1 MRKLIAGGVLAATI
15 AGGSVAVATVSP
27 IGLAGAQSDPSTPT
41 TSAEQPPPAEGERRR
56 PGQVLDE
63 ALGELVADG
72 TLTQQQADAVRDRLE
87 AKAKE
92 HRSEH
97 GIGRGPGQRPFG
109 LLKDALEPVAGT
121 LGMTAEE
128 LASALRDGTTLNE
141 LAAQQGVDPGAV
153 RQQVIDQAT
162 ARIDQAV
169 ADGKLDAARAEE
181 AKARLPEMVD
191 RFMEEGARHPGGG
204 GWRHH
209 RGGAEGP
216 PADAPSAEP
225 APQDDGG

>member
-15 AGGSVAVATVSP
+15 VGGAVAVATVSP
-27 IGLAGAQSDPSTPT
+27 IGLAGAQSDPSSPPT
-41 TSAEQPPPAEGERRR
+41 SSEQPAPSDADRRR

-63 ALGELVADG
+63 ALGELVAEG
-72 TLTQQQADAVRDRLE
+72 TITQQQADAVRDRLE
-87 AKAKE
+87 AKMQA
-92 HRSEH
+92 HRPVA
-97 GIGRGPGQRPFG
+97 GVGRGPDHRPFG
-109 LLKDALEPVAGT
+109 LVKEALEPVAGT
-121 LGMTAEE
+121 LGMTAED

-141 LAAQQGVDPGAV
+141 LAAQQGVDAAAV

-169 ADGKLDAARAEE
+169 AAGELDAARAEE

-191 RFMEEGARHPGGG
+191 RFMDEGARHPGRP

-209 RGGAEGP
+209 RGGAEEP
-216 PADAPSAEP
+216 PAEVPGEKP
-225 APQDDGG
+225 APDDDGG